1 MQDAVL
7 FELYKKYYQTDQV
20 FYNELNIIKNRTKQ
34 NEGDQEGWVTVGKD
48 VKNKNK
54 NRNKASYNF
63 LEDKECNTSFYFS
76 DLES

>member
-54 NRNKASYNF
+54 NR
-63 LEDKECNTSFYFS
+63 
-76 DLES
+76 